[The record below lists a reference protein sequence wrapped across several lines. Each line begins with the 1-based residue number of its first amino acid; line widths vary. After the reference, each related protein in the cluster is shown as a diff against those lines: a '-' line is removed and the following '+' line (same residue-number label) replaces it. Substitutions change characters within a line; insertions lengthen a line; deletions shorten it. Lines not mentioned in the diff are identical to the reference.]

1 MSKFFIKKMQISF
14 NKNTMKKHI
23 LLFGIAAIL
32 FTSCKDKSATVD
44 SQTSKEEIASK
55 PKAPKANGSPR
66 ILFIG
71 NSHTEYF
78 VSSPISFGE
87 ICQAN
92 NQPMNIDQL
101 VTMGVSI
108 DQIYADHKK
117 EADQNFAKTDKDGN
131 YYDYVILQE
140 STPVALGELDQYKE
154 NVKMIL
160 DKIRQNSPDVA
171 VYIYEAMSP
180 LPFTESEYEEYFD
193 EVRQNAI
200 EVVKTNKNAGLFRV
214 GEAINDAYNGKSD
227 YKYLVANKDNLRF
240 GENTLHLVNDGAYLQ
255 GALLFATIF
264 DKKPI
269 MPKELTLSTGTGD
282 NDEMKKQEVIK
293 TISNPKALEEIAFSN
308 R

>member
-1 MSKFFIKKMQISF
+1 
-14 NKNTMKKHI
+14 MKKHI

-32 FTSCKDKSATVD
+32 FTSCKDKSATAE
-44 SQTSKEEIASK
+44 SQTTAQETAER
-55 PKAPKANGSPR
+55 PKAPKAEGSPR
-66 ILFIG
+66 ILFVG
-71 NSHTEYF
+71 NSHTEFF
-78 VSSPISFGE
+78 VSAPILFGE
-87 ICQAN
+87 ICKAN

-108 DQIYADHKK
+108 DEVYADHKK

-140 STPVALGELDQYKE
+140 STPVALAELDKYKE

-160 DKIRQNSPDVA
+160 DKIRKNSPDVA

-180 LPFTESEYEEYFD
+180 LPFTESEYKEYYD
-193 EVRQNAI
+193 EVQKNAI
-200 EVVKTNKNAGLFRV
+200 EVTKTTKNAGLFRV
-214 GEAINDAYNGKSD
+214 GEAINDAYNGKND
-227 YKYLVANKDNLRF
+227 YKYLVASKDNLRF
-240 GENTLHLVNDGAYLQ
+240 GENTLHLLNDGGYLQ

-269 MPKELTLSTGTGD
+269 MPKELTLSTGTED
-282 NDEMKKQEVIK
+282 NDEMKKQEVSK
-293 TISNPKALEEIAFSN
+293 AISNPKALEEIAFSN

>member
-1 MSKFFIKKMQISF
+1 
-14 NKNTMKKHI
+14 MKKQI
-23 LLFGIAAIL
+23 LLFGIAMIL
-32 FTSCKDKSATVD
+32 FTSCKDKSATD
-44 SQTSKEEIASK
+44 ENRTSQEEITLK
-55 PKAPKANGSPR
+55 PKAPKADGSPR

-78 VSSPISFGE
+78 VSSPLIFGE

-108 DQIYADHKK
+108 DEIYEDHKK
-117 EADQNFAKTDKDGN
+117 EADENFAKTDKDGN

-140 STPVALGELDQYKE
+140 STPVALAELYKYKE
-154 NVKMIL
+154 NVKMIV
-160 DKIRQNSPDVA
+160 DKIRKNSPDVA

-180 LPFTESEYEEYFD
+180 LPFTDSDYKEYYD
-193 EVRQNAI
+193 EVQKNAI
-200 EVVKTNKNAGLFRV
+200 EVVKTTKNAGLLRV
-214 GEAINDAYNGKSD
+214 GEAVNDAYNGD
-227 YKYLVANKDNLRF
+227 NGYKYLIANKDNLRF
-240 GENTLHLVNDGAYLQ
+240 GKNTLHLLNDGAYLQ

-282 NDEMKKQEVIK
+282 NDGMKKQEVSK
-293 TISNPKALEEIAFSN
+293 AISNPKALEEIAYSN
-308 R
+308 H